1 MASESSDCADP
12 IMDSVKEIEGLV
24 SAVYGELIDVLIETS
39 DMVAAFQTRSVGT
52 VVVGDRVTLES
63 IKVEEGEVGWRVAG
77 LHKREHCLWRS
88 SRRHR
93 SQLVVANVDR
103 LCIVSA
109 LEPPPREGLID
120 RYLLAAEWQEIEPV
134 ILFNKMDLEGADDT
148 FKRLAVYAAI
158 GYEVIPTSAVTG
170 AGIESVA
177 GLLSRGLTVLVGH
190 SGVGKSA
197 LLNRLLPE
205 IDLKTAELSQAT
217 GKGRHTTSV
226 ATAHPFHD
234 GIVVDTPGIREFGL
248 GNIPAEQVSTGFREI
263 YEREGRCRFADCSHR
278 DEPGCSISEAVKEKE
293 ITQTRYDSY
302 LRIRKSVETGES

>member
-1 MASESSDCADP
+1 
-12 IMDSVKEIEGLV
+12 MDSVRKIEGMV
-24 SAVYGELIDVLIETS
+24 RAVYGELIEVLSGTA
-39 DMVAAFQTRSVGT
+39 DPVAAFQTRSIGT

-63 IKVEEGEVGWRVAG
+63 IKVGEGEVGWRVAG

-93 SQLVVANVDR
+93 TRLVVANVDR

-134 ILFNKMDLEGADDT
+134 ILFNKMDLEGAEEASG
-148 FKRLAVYAAI
+148 RLAVYATI

-170 AGIESVA
+170 VGIESIT
-177 GLLSRGLTVLVGH
+177 GLFSRGMTVFVGH

-197 LLNRLLPE
+197 LLNRLLPD

-248 GNIPAEQVSTGFREI
+248 GDIPTELVSIGFREI
-263 YEREGRCRFADCSHR
+263 HEREGRCRFADCSHR
-278 DEPGCSISEAVKEKE
+278 DEPECIIIEAVKAGE
-293 ITQTRYDSY
+293 ISQTRYDSY
-302 LRIRKSVETGES
+302 LRIRKSIETGEG

>member
-1 MASESSDCADP
+1 
-12 IMDSVKEIEGLV
+12 MDSGREIEGLV
-24 SAVYGELIDVLIETS
+24 RAVYGELIEVLSGTA
-39 DMVAAFQTRSVGT
+39 DPVAAFQTRSVGT
-52 VVVGDRVTLES
+52 VVVGDRVALKS

-93 SQLVVANVDR
+93 TQLVVANVDR

-120 RYLLAAEWQEIEPV
+120 RYILAAEWQEIEPV
-134 ILFNKMDLEGADDT
+134 ILFNKMDLEGAEEVIE
-148 FKRLAVYAAI
+148 RLAVYANI

-177 GLLSRGLTVLVGH
+177 GLLSRGMTVFVGH

-197 LLNRLLPE
+197 LLNRLLPD

-226 ATAHPFHD
+226 ATAHPFQD

-248 GNIPAEQVSTGFREI
+248 GDIPAELVSIGFREI
-263 YEREGRCRFADCSHR
+263 HEREGRCRFADCSHR
-278 DEPGCSISEAVKEKE
+278 DEPGCIISEAVKGRE
-293 ITQTRYDSY
+293 ISQTRYDSY
-302 LRIRKSVETGES
+302 LRIRKSVETGEG

>member
-1 MASESSDCADP
+1 
-12 IMDSVKEIEGLV
+12 MDSVREIEGLV
-24 SAVYGELIDVLIETS
+24 RAVYGELIEVLSGTA
-39 DMVAAFQTRSVGT
+39 DPVAAFQTRSVGT
-52 VVVGDRVTLES
+52 VVVGDRVALES
-63 IKVEEGEVGWRVAG
+63 IDVGDGEVGWRVAG

-93 SQLVVANVDR
+93 IQLVVANVDR

-109 LEPPPREGLID
+109 LTPPPREGLID

-134 ILFNKMDLEGADDT
+134 ILFNKMDLEGAEKT
-148 FKRLAVYAAI
+148 LERLAVYANI

-177 GLLSRGLTVLVGH
+177 GLLSGGLTVFVGH

-197 LLNRLLPE
+197 LLNRLLPD
-205 IDLKTAELSQAT
+205 IDLKTADLSQAT

-226 ATAHPFHD
+226 ATAHPFND

-248 GNIPAEQVSTGFREI
+248 GNIPAELVSIGFREI
-263 YEREGRCRFADCSHR
+263 HEREGRCRFADCSHR
-278 DEPGCSISEAVKEKE
+278 DEPGCIISEAVKGRE
-293 ITQTRYDSY
+293 ISQTRYDSY
-302 LRIRKSVETGES
+302 LRIRKSVEAGEG